1 MKVIIIGAVA
11 AGTSAGAKLRRS
23 SEDVEIVIYEQ
34 NEYISY
40 SGCGMPYYLGNEVET
55 ISALT
60 PRDSKFFKSK
70 YNIDLK
76 TSHQVLSVNRD
87 LKQVSV
93 KDLKTGETYFDT
105 YDKLVFATGA
115 TPFKPNIS
123 GIEQANVC
131 FLRNINDML
140 KIKDILDKGIKSVL
154 IVGSGF
160 IGFELLENFVNL
172 GLDVTIVERN
182 EYLTPNLDKEMASY
196 LKNLLLAKNLKIK
209 TSTEVVSINGNEV
222 SLSNNDKL
230 KAELIV
236 FATGVKP
243 NTNLAKAA
251 KLELGVSGAIKVNEY
266 LQTNDPDI
274 YACGDCIETYSL
286 ITKEAYYRPLGSTAN
301 KTGRIVGNNLLSNQ
315 LTYKGNLSTGI
326 FKLFDLVI
334 GTTGLNEQDC
344 IRLGYD
350 YVVCHNI
357 KVNKP
362 EYLGGKEMIIKAIAD
377 KVTEKILGV
386 QIIGYEGVDK
396 RLDVFATLI
405 TYGAKVDELFDLDLA
420 YAPPFS
426 TTKDPVH
433 YTGMILDNA
442 INHNRELITN
452 QALANLSDYQLVDVR
467 STSDYAK
474 GCVEHAQNL
483 PLANLR
489 ANELAKDKLT
499 VVYCNKGVS
508 GNAGQNILINQGFK
522 KVLNLSGGHKFYKLT
537 KGDK

>member
-209 TSTEVVSINGNEV
+209 TSTEVFSINGNEV

>member
-140 KIKDILDKGIKSVL
+140 NIKDILDKGIKSVL

-209 TSTEVVSINGNEV
+209 TSTEVVNIDGNEV

-230 KAELIV
+230 NAELIV

-251 KLELGVSGAIKVNEY
+251 NIELGVSGAIKVNEY

-301 KTGRIVGNNLLSNQ
+301 KTGRIVGSNLLSNQ

-362 EYLGGKEMIIKAIAD
+362 EYLGGKEMVIKAIAD
-377 KVTEKILGV
+377 KVSEKILGV

-420 YAPPFS
+420 YAPPFA